1 MTITTKFTDSKKI
14 LKEGVKSLCEHMIKS
29 GMDIK
34 PLPHVKIIP
43 DDKNNAY
50 DLLGRTAYYEPSTCT
65 IVLYTLNRHPKDI
78 LRSFAHEMIHHIQNL
93 KDKLGRISTTDI
105 TEDSNLYELEL
116 EAYRDSNLI
125 LREWESII
133 KNQR

>member
-1 MTITTKFTDSKKI
+1 MTIATKFTDSKKI

-29 GMDIK
+29 GMAIE
-34 PLPHVKIIP
+34 PLPYVKIIS

-50 DLLGRTAYYEPSTCT
+50 DLLGKTAYYEPSTCT
-65 IVLYTLNRHPKDI
+65 IVLYTLNRHPKDV
-78 LRSFAHEMIHHIQNL
+78 LRSFAHEMVHHRQNL
-93 KDKLGRISTTDI
+93 EDRLESISTTNI

-125 LREWESII
+125 LREWEDNI